1 MFLSN
6 ADVGG
11 RPWGGD
17 GVAGRLVLWV
27 WMLACVML
35 PLSSKVAGVMWLGWL
50 SGALLTLG
58 MSRGPAVDPAPLSRA
73 ALAWLGGTMAA
84 TSLWA
89 FMAWWWQAP
98 CCGLSNDLD
107 AGMRLM
113 LAAWAVWW
121 LVRHPALGNGL
132 RGLGGRFNTLDA
144 SVLALLV
151 ALTLVLMR
159 GRNDLPVHPIPW
171 AVGVAMLVC
180 WLTPACLDVRW
191 SRVRRLVYAV
201 GVLAGLVAVWASQS
215 RGAFA
220 VLLWPAML
228 GAWGWACR
236 GHLRGMLAVLT
247 LALAGV
253 GALAVAPGDPL
264 RLQLA
269 ATEVKQA
276 WAGGGY
282 NTSLGARVY
291 LYRMAWEGVLESPL
305 TGVGPAQRLRL
316 IREAGLDR
324 PDEER
329 AHLQHVRE
337 LGHVHNQYLHH
348 ALDGGLPALAGF
360 GALLLGL
367 AWGAWCLRREHPLVS
382 RQWAGVWWVTATAAL
397 SNVNLAHNFHVLTLA
412 LGVGVPLLMA
422 WAGGPLGDERGRTKH
437 STGVLTS

>member
-1 MFLSN
+1 MSSSN
-6 ADVGG
+6 AEVRGHPRG
-11 RPWGGD
+11 CE
-17 GVAGRLVLWV
+17 GVACSLGLWA

-35 PLSSKVAGVMWLGWL
+35 PLSSKVAGVAWLGVL
-50 SGALLTLG
+50 LVALLTLA
-58 MSRGPAVDPAPLSRA
+58 MSRGLATDRAPLSRA
-73 ALAWLGGTMAA
+73 ALTWLGASMAA
-84 TSLWA
+84 TALWA

-121 LVRHPALGNGL
+121 LVRHPALGARL
-132 RGLGGRFNTLDA
+132 RDLGGRFNTLDA
-144 SVLALLV
+144 TVLALVV

-180 WLTPACLDVRW
+180 WLTPACLDARL
-191 SRVRRLVYAV
+191 SHIRRSVYAL
-201 GVLAGLVAVWASQS
+201 GVLAGVVAVWASQS
-215 RGAFA
+215 RGVFG

-228 GAWGWACR
+228 GAWGWARR
-236 GHLRGMLAVLT
+236 GHLRGTLAVMT
-247 LALAGV
+247 LALTGL
-253 GALAVAPGDPL
+253 GAMALAPGDPL

-291 LYRMAWEGVLESPL
+291 LYRMAWEGAREAPL
-305 TGVGPAQRLRL
+305 TGVGPEQRLRL

-324 PDEER
+324 PDDER
-329 AHLQHVRE
+329 ARLQHVRE

-367 AWGAWCLRREHPLVS
+367 AWGAWCLRREHPLAS

-422 WAGGPLGDERGRTKH
+422 WTASPMGASGAEQSIQPEY
-437 STGVLTS
+437 